1 VTFAAMAGFL
11 PLRRRSAIPGLKLT
25 LAVTALYLGV
35 IVVIPLG
42 MLLLRASSLG
52 LTGIADIAMQ
62 PRIAAALRV
71 SFGVS
76 LLAAFL
82 SAFVGAP
89 IAWALARYRFPARRL
104 FDAAIDLPFALPT
117 AVAGIALST
126 IYAPNGWFGAPLAA
140 LGVKVAFTRLGI
152 LVAMI
157 FVGFP
162 FVVRTLQP
170 VIAEL
175 ETELEEASMTLGAS
189 RLMTLRRVI
198 APPLIPALLTGMAL
212 AFARGVGEYG
222 SVIFIAGNL
231 IGVTEI
237 APLLIIEKLEE
248 FDYAG
253 ATAIAA
259 IMLAISF
266 AMLLAINRLQA
277 YARTRLG
284 DV

>member
-1 VTFAAMAGFL
+1 VTFGATAGIL
-11 PLRRRSAIPGLKLT
+11 PLPRRSAIPGFGLT
-25 LAVTALYLGV
+25 LGVTALYLAL

-42 MLLLRASSLG
+42 ALLVRASGLG
-52 LTGIADIAMQ
+52 LTGIVHIAAQ
-62 PRIAAALRV
+62 PRIATALGV

-76 LLAAFL
+76 LAAAVL
-82 SAFVGAP
+82 SALIGAP
-89 IAWALARYRFPARRL
+89 IAWALARYRFPAQRL
-104 FDAAIDLPFALPT
+104 LDAAIDLPFALPT

-126 IYAPNGWFGAPLAA
+126 LYAPNGWFGAPLAP
-140 LGVKVAFTRLGI
+140 LGVKIAFTRLGI
-152 LVAMI
+152 LVAMV

-175 ETELEEASMTLGAS
+175 EIELEEASVTLGAT
-189 RLMTLRRVI
+189 RVATLRRVV
-198 APPLIPALLTGMAL
+198 APQLIPALLTGMAL

-266 AMLLAINRLQA
+266 VILLAINRLQA
-277 YARTRLG
+277 HARTRLG
-284 DV
+284 HV

>member
-1 VTFAAMAGFL
+1 MTFAATVGFL

-42 MLLLRASSLG
+42 TLLVRASSLG
-52 LTGIADIAMQ
+52 FAGIADIAMQ

-140 LGVKVAFTRLGI
+140 LGVNVAFTRLGI

-175 ETELEEASMTLGAS
+175 ETELEEASVTLGAS

>member
-1 VTFAAMAGFL
+1 MTFAATAGFL

-42 MLLLRASSLG
+42 TLLVRASSLG
-52 LTGIADIAMQ
+52 FAGIADIAMQ

-117 AVAGIALST
+117 PVAGIALST

-140 LGVKVAFTRLGI
+140 LGVNVAFTRLGI

-175 ETELEEASMTLGAS
+175 ETELEDASMTLGAS
-189 RLMTLRRVI
+189 RLMTLRRVV

>member
-11 PLRRRSAIPGLKLT
+11 PLRRSAIPGLKLT

-42 MLLLRASSLG
+42 TLLVRASSLG
-52 LTGIADIAMQ
+52 FAGIADIAMQ

-117 AVAGIALST
+117 PVAGIALST

-140 LGVKVAFTRLGI
+140 LGVNVAFTRLGI

-175 ETELEEASMTLGAS
+175 ETELEDASMTLGAS
-189 RLMTLRRVI
+189 RLMTLRRVV

>member
-1 VTFAAMAGFL
+1 M
-11 PLRRRSAIPGLKLT
+11 PGLKFT
-25 LAVTALYLGV
+25 LGVTALYLAI

-42 MLLLRASSLG
+42 VLLARASSLG
-52 LTGIADIAMQ
+52 PAGIAAIALQ
-62 PRIAAALRV
+62 PRVEAALRV
-71 SFGVS
+71 SFGVAFAA
-76 LLAAFL
+76 AAFSGL
-82 SAFVGAP
+82 IGAP
-89 IAWALARYRFPARRL
+89 IAWALARYRFPAKRL

-117 AVAGIALST
+117 AVAGISLST
-126 IYAPNGWFGAPLAA
+126 LYAPNGWFGAPLAT
-140 LGVKVAFTRLGI
+140 LSVKIAFTQVGI
-152 LVAMI
+152 LVAMV

-170 VIAEL
+170 VVAEL
-175 ETELEEASMTLGAS
+175 EIELEEASVTLGAT
-189 RLMTLRRVI
+189 RLATLRRVI
-198 APPLIPALLTGMAL
+198 APQLIPALLTGTAL

-237 APLLIIEKLEE
+237 APLLIVEKLEE

-266 AMLLAINRLQA
+266 LMLLAINRLQA

-284 DV
+284 CV